1 MCNDLYHKEETMNIT
16 NSVAFVTG
24 ANRGIGRAFVE
35 RLLHGGARRVYAGAR
50 NPALLGPVI
59 ALDRARIIPVKLD
72 ITNRHDVE
80 TAAQA
85 AVDVN
90 LLINNAGVL
99 ASGSL
104 LASDVDLLRQDIDT
118 NYLGTL
124 TMIRHF
130 APVIERN
137 GAGAIVNVLTLI
149 ALASMPGFGGYS
161 ASKAAAYSMTQAV
174 RAELAGKGIRVH
186 AVFPGAVDTDM
197 LRGVEMPKTSAQAVA
212 QAVLA
217 AVEAGE
223 EDIFP
228 DPMSQNAQATW
239 RHDPKALERMFGA
252 M

>member
-1 MCNDLYHKEETMNIT
+1 MHIA
-16 NSVAFVTG
+16 NSVALVTG

-35 RLLHGGARRVYAGAR
+35 VLMSGGARRVYAAAR
-50 NPALLGPVI
+50 NPSLLEPLV
-59 ALDRARIIPVKLD
+59 ALDRARIIPLKLD
-72 ITNRHDVE
+72 ITSQQEAH

-85 AVDVN
+85 ASDVN

-99 ASGSL
+99 ASGGL
-104 LASDVDLLRQDIDT
+104 LTSDIGSLRQDIDT

-124 TMIRHF
+124 NVIRNF

-137 GAGAIVNVLTLI
+137 GGGSIVNVLTLI

-161 ASKAAAYSMTQAV
+161 ASKAAAYSMTQAL
-174 RAELAGKGIRVH
+174 RAELAKKGIQVH

-197 LRGVEMPKTSAQAVA
+197 IRSVEMPKTNPLAVA

-217 AVEAGE
+217 AVEADE
-223 EDIFP
+223 ADIFP
-228 DPMSQNAQATW
+228 DPMSQNAHATW
-239 RHDPKALERMFGA
+239 RQDPKALERQFGT

>member
-1 MCNDLYHKEETMNIT
+1 MNIT
-16 NSVAFVTG
+16 NALAFVTG

-35 RLLHGGARRVYAGAR
+35 GLLDGGARRVYAAAR
-50 NPALLGPVI
+50 NPALLEPVV
-59 ALDRARIIPVKLD
+59 ALDRARIIPLKLD
-72 ITNRHDVE
+72 ITNWHDVE
-80 TAAQA
+80 TAARA
-85 AVDVN
+85 SADVN

-99 ASGSL
+99 ASGNV
-104 LASDVDLLRQDIDT
+104 LASDIGLLRQDLDT

-130 APVIERN
+130 APLIERN
-137 GAGAIVNVLTLI
+137 GGGAIINVLTLI

-174 RAELAGKGIRVH
+174 RAELASKGIGVH

-197 LRGVEMPKTSAQAVA
+197 LHGVEMAKTSPQEVA

-228 DPMSQNAQATW
+228 DPMSQNAEATW
-239 RHDPKALERMFGA
+239 RHDPKALERLFGSA
-252 M
+252 

>member
-1 MCNDLYHKEETMNIT
+1 M
-16 NSVAFVTG
+16 
-24 ANRGIGRAFVE
+24 
-35 RLLHGGARRVYAGAR
+35 
-50 NPALLGPVI
+50 
-59 ALDRARIIPVKLD
+59 KLD
-72 ITNRHDVE
+72 ITNQQE
-80 TAAQA
+80 AQTAAQA
-85 AVDVN
+85 ASDVN

-104 LASDVDLLRQDIDT
+104 LTSEISLLRQDIDT

-124 TMIRHF
+124 TMMRTL

-137 GAGAIVNVLTLI
+137 GGGSIVNVLTLI

-161 ASKAAAYSMTQAV
+161 ASKAAAYSMTQAL
-174 RAELAGKGIRVH
+174 RAELTKTGIQVH

-197 LRGVEMPKTSAQAVA
+197 IRGVEMPKANPLAVA

-223 EDIFP
+223 EDVFP
-228 DPMSQNAQATW
+228 DPMSQNAHATW
-239 RHDPKALERMFGA
+239 RQDPKALERLFGA

>member
-1 MCNDLYHKEETMNIT
+1 MEETMNIT
-16 NSVAFVTG
+16 SSVAFVTG

-35 RLLHGGARRVYAGAR
+35 GLLRGGARRVYAAAR
-50 NPALLGPVI
+50 NPVLLEPVV

-72 ITNRHDVE
+72 ITNWHDVE
-80 TAAQA
+80 MAAQA

-99 ASGSL
+99 ASGNL
-104 LASDVDLLRQDIDT
+104 LASDVGLLRQDIDT

-130 APVIERN
+130 VPVLEHN
-137 GAGAIVNVLTLI
+137 GGGTIVNVLTLI

-161 ASKAAAYSMTQAV
+161 ASKAAAHSMTQAV

-197 LRGVEMPKTSAQAVA
+197 LRGVEMPKTSPQEVA
-212 QAVLA
+212 EAVLA
-217 AVEAGE
+217 AVQAGE

-239 RHDPKALERMFGA
+239 RQDPKALERMFGSA
-252 M
+252 

>member
-1 MCNDLYHKEETMNIT
+1 MEETMNI
-16 NSVAFVTG
+16 SSSIALVTG

-35 RLLHGGARRVYAGAR
+35 GLLRGGARRVYAAAR
-50 NPALLGPVI
+50 NPALLEPVV
-59 ALDRARIIPVKLD
+59 ALDRARVIPLKID
-72 ITNRHDVE
+72 ITSWRDVE

-85 AVDVN
+85 AADVN

-99 ASGSL
+99 ASGNV
-104 LASDVDLLRQDIDT
+104 LASDVGLLQQDMET

-137 GAGAIVNVLTLI
+137 GGGAIINVLTLI

-174 RAELAGKGIRVH
+174 RAELASKGIRVH

-197 LRGVEMPKTSAQAVA
+197 LRGVEMPKTSPQEVA
-212 QAVLA
+212 QVVLA
-217 AVEAGE
+217 AVQAGE

-239 RHDPKALERMFGA
+239 RQDPKALERMFA
-252 M
+252 SL

>member
-1 MCNDLYHKEETMNIT
+1 MNMT
-16 NSVAFVTG
+16 SSVAFVTG

-35 RLLHGGARRVYAGAR
+35 RLLHGGARRVYAAAR
-50 NPALLGPVI
+50 NPALLEPVV

-72 ITNRHDVE
+72 ITNWHEVE
-80 TAAQA
+80 TAAHMA
-85 AVDVN
+85 ADVN

-99 ASGSL
+99 ASGNV
-104 LASDVDLLRQDIDT
+104 LASDIGLLRQDIDT

-124 TMIRHF
+124 TMIRRF

-137 GAGAIVNVLTLI
+137 GGGAIVNVLTLI

-174 RAELAGKGIRVH
+174 RAELASKGIRVH

-197 LRGVEMPKTSAQAVA
+197 LRGVEMPKTSPQEVA

-239 RHDPKALERMFGA
+239 RQDPKALERMLGA
-252 M
+252 I

>member
-1 MCNDLYHKEETMNIT
+1 MHVA
-16 NSVAFVTG
+16 NSVALVTG
-24 ANRGIGRAFVE
+24 ANRGIGRAFAEV
-35 RLLHGGARRVYAGAR
+35 LLSGGARRIYATAR
-50 NPALLGPVI
+50 NVALLAPVV
-59 ALDRARIIPVKLD
+59 ALNQARIIPLKLD
-72 ITNRHDVE
+72 ITNQQE
-80 TAAQA
+80 AQTAAQA
-85 AVDVN
+85 ASDVN

-104 LASDVDLLRQDIDT
+104 LASDIGSLRQDIDT

-124 TMIRHF
+124 NVIRNI

-137 GAGAIVNVLTLI
+137 GGGSIVNVLTLI

-161 ASKAAAYSMTQAV
+161 ASKAAAYSMTQAL
-174 RAELAGKGIRVH
+174 RAELTKKGIQVH

-197 LRGVEMPKTSAQAVA
+197 IRSVEMPKTNPLAVA

-228 DPMSQNAQATW
+228 DPMSQHAHATW
-239 RHDPKALERMFGA
+239 RQDPKALERQFGT

>member
-1 MCNDLYHKEETMNIT
+1 MKIMNA
-16 NSVAFVTG
+16 VAFVTG

-35 RLLHGGARRVYAGAR
+35 HLLDGGAQRVYAAAR
-50 NPALLGPVI
+50 NPALLEPVV

-72 ITNRHDVE
+72 ITNWHDVE
-80 TAAQA
+80 RAAQA
-85 AVDVN
+85 TLDVN

-99 ASGSL
+99 ASGNV
-104 LASDVDLLRQDIDT
+104 LASDIGLLRQDIDT

-124 TMIRHF
+124 SMIRHF
-130 APVIERN
+130 APLLERN
-137 GAGAIVNVLTLI
+137 GGGAIVNVLTLI

-174 RAELAGKGIRVH
+174 RAELASKGISVH

-197 LRGVEMPKTSAQAVA
+197 LHGVEMPKTSPQEVA

-228 DPMSQNAQATW
+228 DPMSQNAEATW
-239 RHDPKALERMFGA
+239 RHDPKALERLFGSI
-252 M
+252 

>member
-1 MCNDLYHKEETMNIT
+1 MNTT

-35 RLLHGGARRVYAGAR
+35 LLLSGGARRVYAAAR
-50 NPALLGPVI
+50 NLALLEPLV
-59 ALDRARIIPVKLD
+59 ALDRARIIPLKLD
-72 ITNRHDVE
+72 ITNWQE
-80 TAAQA
+80 AQIAAQA
-85 AVDVN
+85 ALDVN

-104 LASDVDLLRQDIDT
+104 LASDIGSLRQEMDT

-124 TMIRHF
+124 NVIRSF
-130 APVIERN
+130 APIIERN
-137 GAGAIVNVLTLI
+137 GGGSIVNVLTLI

-174 RAELAGKGIRVH
+174 RAELAKKGIRVH

-197 LRGVEMPKTSAQAVA
+197 IRSVEMPKTSPQEVA
-212 QAVLA
+212 RAVLA

-228 DPMSQNAQATW
+228 DSMSQNAYATW
-239 RHDPKALERMFGA
+239 RQDPKALERQFGG